1 MDDSFWERR
10 TTFWKDNEPSPG
22 PVQTGDEA
30 NFWKDE
36 EPGRGTRPARVEPRA
51 RRRSRRVRV
60 RTNKRLAAVVALA
73 SAACIVF
80 VYGLLAS
87 DVSRAPDGGRA
98 ARATDG
104 TQTDGH
110 AGSASS
116 GPLVNAI
123 PVASLRDEPRDL
135 ATTPG
140 AAPGSGAAASQTPG
154 ASGSGGATSGTS
166 SGSAATK
173 STSSPSGGY
182 CTGTGTATRTGT
194 RTRTRARTTADDG
207 TAGATAATVV
217 HDRVARDLHRRRWW
231 APAVNA
237 D

>member
-110 AGSASS
+110 AGRASS

-173 STSSPSGGY
+173 STSSPSGA
-182 CTGTGTATRTGT
+182 TAP
-194 RTRTRARTTADDG
+194 APAPPPAPAPAPPPTTAPPAPPPPPSCTIGLLG
-207 TAGATAATVV
+207 TCIAGGGG
-217 HDRVARDLHRRRWW
+217 LL
-231 APAVNA
+231 P
-237 D
+237 